1 MGWLFKFLIAYEK
14 NRCKLFLTLLTHQH
28 HHVEFYLAMTN
39 MASEIFQKITCMLG
53 VMYNVIVV
61 YISNYWC
68 WLWWY
73 PLWFIKVSLIKFIQK
88 FIVVVGGSTSYIPW
102 EVIKTP
108 IIFFAKILFSAYLHQ
123 ITYFLLGLEENEY
136 AGIKYPIVLKHPE

>member
-1 MGWLFKFLIAYEK
+1 MFIK
-14 NRCKLFLTLLTHQH
+14 KLFLTLLTHQH

-61 YISNYWC
+61 HISNYWC
-68 WLWWY
+68 WIWWS
-73 PLWFIKVSLIKFIQK
+73 PLRFIKVSLIQFIQK
-88 FIVVVGGSTSYIPW
+88 LIVVVGGSISYIRR

-108 IIFFAKILFSAYLHQ
+108 IIFFVKILFSAYLHQ
-123 ITYFLLGLEENEY
+123 IIYFLLSLEENEY
-136 AGIKYPIVLKHPE
+136 AGIKYPIVQEHPE

>member
-1 MGWLFKFLIAYEK
+1 MGWLFKFLIVYK
-14 NRCKLFLTLLTHQH
+14 KIVSNTFNTSTPPCWILFSNDKYGIGNL
-28 HHVEFYLAMTN
+28 
-39 MASEIFQKITCMLG
+39 SKITCMLG

-123 ITYFLLGLEENEY
+123 ITYFLLSLEENEY